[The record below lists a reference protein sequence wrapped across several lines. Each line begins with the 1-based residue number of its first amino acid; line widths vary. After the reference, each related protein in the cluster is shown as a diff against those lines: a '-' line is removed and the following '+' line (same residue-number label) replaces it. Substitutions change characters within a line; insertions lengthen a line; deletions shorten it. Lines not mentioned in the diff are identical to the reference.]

1 MSDEWKLAQ
10 GQKKKNQ
17 NDSLSVDSIISKE
30 RLDEFGKWQDD
41 VEKSEWAR
49 KKRDLEAKLEEIPDI
64 QMLDKQLEGQNIEL
78 LKKCIQKCM
87 NEHKK
92 ISGNIGDISFSID
105 ENNPQRISFTGK
117 DGNFNVTI
125 DGEDIFSEVDFYRYE
140 RPNYIKDGYATTFIP
155 MTRTITVINGEEFS
169 ESYRIDE
176 IYNKN
181 ASNIIEDASN
191 IYVDYTKSDEDE
203 LYRSDIDQNEEI
215 RTFIKPIPARKG
227 LLESIYHGE
236 KVDLESGFYEYS
248 RKPEKCKTYGEYA
261 IPAQKIEENCK
272 YLYSLVIE
280 AYQSIEDKTKETRTE
295 KSMEDNQK
303 AYEINE
309 FGEIIRPAKTEN
321 IENTDEKI
329 QEDEEG
335 SNLDNLSDEELDK
348 FIEDMNAK
356 QKENEQKIERLK
368 KIKRAKELI
377 ALSKKQ
383 DKEISDLESQIQKEG
398 IEFDE

>member
-1 MSDEWKLAQ
+1 MSDEWKIAQ
-10 GQKKKNQ
+10 GLKKQNQ

-49 KKRDLEAKLEEIPDI
+49 EKRNSEERLEEIPDI

-78 LKKCIQKCM
+78 LKECIQKCM

-105 ENNPQRISFTGK
+105 ENNPQKISFTGK

-155 MTRTITVINGEEFS
+155 MTRTITVTNGEEFS
-169 ESYRIDE
+169 ESYRIEE
-176 IYNKN
+176 IYDKN
-181 ASNIIEDASN
+181 TSSIIEDASN
-191 IYVDYTKSDEDE
+191 VYTDYTKCDEDE
-203 LYRSDIDQNEEI
+203 LYRSEINPNEEI

-248 RKPEKCKTYGEYA
+248 RKPEICKNYSEYA
-261 IPAQKIEENCK
+261 IPAKKIEENCK

-280 AYQSIEDKTKETRTE
+280 AYQSIEKTSKEE
-295 KSMEDNQK
+295 KTQNSMEDTQK
-303 AYEINE
+303 GYKINE

-321 IENTDEKI
+321 IEATDEKI